1 VCQAFRNGNR
11 LAYLETGGLQY
22 SSGQGAKVRIV
33 IDYQHFGVRAM
44 DRGGMLRTVNGDLS
58 GHIPDIGTLA
68 QDLSGYGQIS
78 LERADKHFACGIPH

>member
-1 VCQAFRNGNR
+1 
-11 LAYLETGGLQY
+11 
-22 SSGQGAKVRIV
+22 
-33 IDYQHFGVRAM
+33 M